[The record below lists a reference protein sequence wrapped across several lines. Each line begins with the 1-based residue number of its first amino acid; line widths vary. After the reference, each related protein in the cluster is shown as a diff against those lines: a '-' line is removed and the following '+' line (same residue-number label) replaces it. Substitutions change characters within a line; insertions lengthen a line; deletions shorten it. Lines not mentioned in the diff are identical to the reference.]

1 MKKNILV
8 GSLITLAVLSV
19 SCLTQSVFAKT
30 MKGDIQAIRIP
41 QGTVLNVDLLDG
53 LSTGVAGVGDE
64 FSAMLKEDKIVANQ
78 IEHVRVIGGIIWD
91 IRQYECTF
99 FGFWFKQ
106 FVILVP

>member
-41 QGTVLNVDLLDG
+41 QGSVLNVDLLDG
-53 LSTGVAGVGDE
+53 LSTGVAGVCSTVTAGE
-64 FSAMLKEDKIVANQ
+64 SSTFVFLGFSS
-78 IEHVRVIGGIIWD
+78 
-91 IRQYECTF
+91 
-99 FGFWFKQ
+99 GF
-106 FVILVP
+106 VSTPP